1 MADRYQRVKTLLE
14 KHRSL
19 LEQITVRLLDT
30 ETIERQELMD
40 LIKSDKLGG
49 PAFEA
54 RRQADLKPSDRAKAS
69 GEARNEAIKSEW
81 PNGGPPRK
89 RPPGLPRKKR
99 PPEKPPGRTVSR
111 KEMDGIRLLKR
122 TIRPGMISVFLTFGK
137 KT

>member
-69 GEARNEAIKSEW
+69 GEARNEAIKERMAERRAARGRGR
-81 PNGGPPRK
+81 PDCRGRK
-89 RPPGLPRKKR
+89 
-99 PPEKPPGRTVSR
+99 GRQRS
-111 KEMDGIRLLKR
+111 
-122 TIRPGMISVFLTFGK
+122 RPGER
-137 KT
+137 